1 MKKTLLS
8 VFLLLALLLCG
19 CVGEEVGGETE
30 SPAHSESVEQ
40 VSDTETAAETIP
52 EIPNTPDDGYSK
64 RY

>member
-1 MKKTLLS
+1 MNKLLLFMIL
-8 VFLLLALLLCG
+8 VLALLLCG
-19 CVGEEVGGETE
+19 CVREEVGGETE
-30 SPAHSESVEQ
+30 SPAQSESVEL

>member
-8 VFLLLALLLCG
+8 VFLLFSLLLCG
-19 CVGEEVGGETE
+19 CVREEVGGESET
-30 SPAHSESVEQ
+30 PAQSESVEL